1 MYFINEMGQYFQ
13 SLGVWGLCL
22 NSFIESF
29 FLVPPPDFLLIILD
43 LDNPDRAMYYAFLC
57 TIASALG
64 GAFGYF
70 IGRWGGR
77 PVFDWI
83 FSGLQ
88 KKGNSKAKE
97 YFDKVEELYNQYG
110 AWAVFFAAFTPIPYK
125 VFTIASG
132 ILKMN
137 FVAFMLASIV
147 GRGMRFFI
155 VSLVLMIFGEQI
167 KDNIELVILAATFV
181 IIAFF
186 VILYKKRKSLVK

>member
-1 MYFINEMGQYFQ
+1 MEFLHNMSAYFEQF
-13 SLGVWGLCL
+13 GVWGLFI
-22 NSFIESF
+22 NSFVESF
-29 FLVPPPDFLLIILD
+29 FLVPPPDFVLIALD
-43 LDNPDRAMYYAFLC
+43 LHMPERALYYAFVC
-57 TIASALG
+57 TIASTLG
-64 GAFGYF
+64 GIFGYAIGKW
-70 IGRWGGR
+70 IGR
-77 PVFDWI
+77 PAFDWI
-83 FSGLQ
+83 FSMFQ
-88 KKGNSKAKE
+88 KKGNNKAKE

-137 FVAFMLASIV
+137 FVAFMLASNI

-167 KDNIELVILAATFV
+167 KNNIELVIAAVTLV

-186 VILYKKRKSLVK
+186 VVLYKKRKSIVK

>member
-1 MYFINEMGQYFQ
+1 MHFINEMGQYFQ

-88 KKGNSKAKE
+88 KKEIQKQKNILIKSKNSITNTA
-97 YFDKVEELYNQYG
+97 LG
-110 AWAVFFAAFTPIPYK
+110 
-125 VFTIASG
+125 
-132 ILKMN
+132 
-137 FVAFMLASIV
+137 
-147 GRGMRFFI
+147 RFF
-155 VSLVLMIFGEQI
+155 SLRLPRYHTKFSRLQAE
-167 KDNIELVILAATFV
+167 F
-181 IIAFF
+181 
-186 VILYKKRKSLVK
+186 